1 MIIQHLY
8 DMAVANPWWA
18 WTALAVFWLC
28 GIGVILCLVAMLRRD
43 KRGQAAD
50 DEEQIIAITRPA
62 SLDKPTHRVHIQPSP
77 DNIPWTR
84 RVQPP
89 GPERRT

>member
-1 MIIQHLY
+1 MIEQLI
-8 DMAVANPWWA
+8 DMAVSRPWVGWL
-18 WTALAVFWLC
+18 ALIVFWLL
-28 GIGVILCLVAMLRRD
+28 GMGVILCLVAMLRRD

-50 DEEQIIAITRPA
+50 HEEQWIAITRPA
-62 SLDKPTHRVHIQPSP
+62 ALDKPTHRVHIQPAA

-89 GPERRT
+89 GPGRRT

>member
-28 GIGVILCLVAMLRRD
+28 GIGVILCLLAMLRRELPED
-43 KRGQAAD
+43 RRQDDAD
-50 DEEQIIAITRPA
+50 QLEAITRPA
-62 SLDKPTHRVHIQPSP
+62 AL

>member
-1 MIIQHLY
+1 MIGADIWSGIWLLVDQYPWTVAIVIFLVLSIIGTVVGCSL
-8 DMAVANPWWA
+8 MA
-18 WTALAVFWLC
+18 L
-28 GIGVILCLVAMLRRD
+28 
-43 KRGQAAD
+43 
-50 DEEQIIAITRPA
+50 TRPEDDQVRYQTKPA
-62 SLDKPTHRVHIQPSP
+62 ALDKPTHRVHIQPAA

>member
-1 MIIQHLY
+1 MIEQLI
-8 DMAVANPWWA
+8 DMAVANPWLA
-18 WTALAVFWLC
+18 WLALTVFWLL
-28 GIGVILCLVAMLRRD
+28 GVGVILCLVAMLRRD

-62 SLDKPTHRVHIQPSP
+62 ALDKPTHRVHIQPAA
-77 DNIPWTR
+77 DQIPWMR

>member
-1 MIIQHLY
+1 MIEQLI
-8 DMAVANPWWA
+8 DMAVARPWVGWL
-18 WTALAVFWLC
+18 ALIVFWLL
-28 GIGVILCLVAMLRRD
+28 GMGVILCLVAMLRRD

-62 SLDKPTHRVHIQPSP
+62 ALDKPTHRVHIQPAA

>member
-1 MIIQHLY
+1 MIEQLT
-8 DMAVANPWWA
+8 DMAVAHPWMA
-18 WTALAVFWLC
+18 WLALLVFWLL

-62 SLDKPTHRVHIQPSP
+62 ALDKPTHRVHIQPAAGH
-77 DNIPWTR
+77 IPWTR

>member
-1 MIIQHLY
+1 MIQELIDL
-8 DMAVANPWWA
+8 AVAYPWVGA
-18 WTALAVFWLC
+18 VALALFWLI
-28 GIGVILCLVAMLRRD
+28 GMGVILCLVAMLRRD

-62 SLDKPTHRVHIQPSP
+62 PLEKRTHRVHIQPA
-77 DNIPWTR
+77 DNNIPWTR
-84 RVQPP
+84 RMQPP